1 MYRYVFIAAT
11 ALSFAA
17 CTSEEINTS
26 SQGEV
31 ALEVNADISGT
42 QTRASGTQW
51 GTNDEIGISTVTGT
65 TTDYTN
71 RAYRW
76 NGSSFEA
83 VAENIYFQSAEEVTF
98 NAYYPYTADATYT
111 DVSTS
116 AENQTADTQPKIDF
130 LYASG
135 ATASSSEPTVDF
147 TGDHAFTHRMSQI
160 TLTFIEGSDMYFGGQ
175 LSYTLGDL
183 KMTGTFNPLDGTA
196 AVDDDAT
203 PTSLTIDLTEVQP
216 TSGSYTAPSL
226 ILFPQE
232 VAGIPITVTVGG
244 QDYTAT
250 LSVKDGKLQSG
261 NNYTWEITVS
271 KTDFSVSDAEI
282 KNWETVDNGGT
293 TATM

>member
-65 TTDYTN
+65 ATDYTN

-130 LYASG
+130 LYATG
-135 ATASSSEPTVDF
+135 ATASKADPTVSF
-147 TGDHAFTHRMSQI
+147 TGENAFQHCMSQI
-160 TLTFIEGSDMYFGGQ
+160 TLNFFEGNNVDLSSSF
-175 LSYTLGDL
+175 SYTLSGL
-183 KMTGTFNPLDGTA
+183 KLQGSFDTATGTATA
-196 AVDDDAT
+196 DEVT
-203 PTSLTIDLTEVQP
+203 PAELTLSLSENNSHV
-216 TSGSYTAPSL
+216 
-226 ILFPQE
+226 ILFPQ
-232 VAGIPITVTVGG
+232 AASTIGLTVTVNA
-244 QDYTAT
+244 QSYSANLTP
-250 LSVKDGKLQSG
+250 SSGKLEAG
-261 NNYTWEITVS
+261 YNYTWNVTVS
-271 KTDFSVSDAEI
+271 NTGLDISEATIQD
-282 KNWETVDNGGT
+282 WEDGGT
-293 TATM
+293 TNIIIN